1 LKLNWRGSYFPSTG
15 FACIS
20 FVLKIKKE
28 EEALG
33 GDARRE
39 KKETMKGKKEKKK

>member
-28 EEALG
+28 EEALCG
-33 GDARRE
+33 ENIVSRSE
-39 KKETMKGKKEKKK
+39 KI